1 MTDRRKKVKIFITI
15 ICCVAVI
22 LPSVLLYL
30 TYRDRKMLVSEFDQY
45 RAQSEILLEQE
56 KRINI
61 EYQKKTNFPAL
72 EYEQGDLDYGSCGFA
87 LSGTF
92 CEMVVDWREDSVY
105 NPSEKTAYLTFDDGP
120 SVRTKE
126 ILDVLDEYGVKAT
139 FFVIGNKN
147 EEDKKLYKEI
157 VDRGHT
163 LGMHS
168 QTHMYNRIY
177 ESTESFLE
185 DYSQLFATIVNETGE
200 QPVLFRFPG
209 GSNNSYM
216 TRNGTVDGIKE
227 EMETRGFT
235 YYDWNVSAEDAKYKY
250 ISAEDIALNVL
261 EGSRYKNLAVVL
273 MHDSANKQTTVDA
286 LPAIIEG
293 LKEQGFAVEKL
304 TPALAPLQFK

>member
-1 MTDRRKKVKIFITI
+1 MTDRKKTLKIFGILI
-15 ICCVAVI
+15 LCVVVI
-22 LPSVLLYL
+22 LPSILFYL

-61 EYQKKTNFPAL
+61 ENQKKTNFPAL

-120 SVRTKE
+120 SERTKE

-147 EEDKKLYKEI
+147 EEETKLYKEI
-157 VDRGHT
+157 VDRGHA

-168 QTHMYNRIY
+168 QTHMYDKIY
-177 ESTESFLE
+177 VSTESFLE
-185 DYSQLFATIVNETGE
+185 DYNQLFTTIVNETGE
-200 QPVLFRFPG
+200 KPVLFRFPG
-209 GSNNSYM
+209 GSNNAYM
-216 TRNGTVDGIKE
+216 VRNGTADGIKE

-235 YYDWNVSAEDAKYKY
+235 YYDWNVSAEDAKYKF
-250 ISAEDIALNVL
+250 ISANDIAWNVL
-261 EGSRYKNLAVVL
+261 EGARYKNLAVVL
-273 MHDSANKQTTVDA
+273 MHDSANKQTTVEA

-293 LKEQGFAVEKL
+293 LREQGFAIEKL
-304 TPALAPLQFK
+304 TPDLEPLQFK